1 MTEKNHYETLGV
13 ARSATAADIRA
24 AYRRLVLELHPDRNH
39 EADATEHFV
48 RVGRAYEALSDP
60 LRRASYD
67 RILAMEEGK
76 PRARRPAPQPKTHH
90 APPPPR
96 RVPPPS
102 ADTLRAV
109 QFLRQGRF
117 AQAEQLA
124 KRAIMTAPLEPIP
137 YAIVGDVARVRG
149 QYDTAA
155 KYYAFAA
162 QMDPQ
167 NPVYQRK
174 HEEMTLADQRIEIAQ
189 PGDVLGFPVFVGAG
203 ITLVTA
209 AAVVLVN
216 DKPVLGKPVESW
228 TVTLVVMLF
237 IAGVAMG
244 ACLTLGRFL
253 DRFWVAQGSAMGRV
267 PPTLLLGVVAL
278 VNYWAAAALYIG
290 VGAAQNAFQ
299 ASTTRILIAV
309 AVVTFLMTGAATLSG
324 IKPGET
330 LLWGGN
336 LVYLGALCGW
346 MVADGFRRPA

>member
-1 MTEKNHYETLGV
+1 MAGKTHYDTLGV
-13 ARSATAADIRA
+13 ARNASVTEIRA
-24 AYRRLVLELHPDRNH
+24 AYRRLVLELHPDRNSD
-39 EADATEHFV
+39 ADATERFV
-48 RVGRAYEALSDP
+48 QVGKAYEVLRDP
-60 LRRASYD
+60 LRRTSYD
-67 RILAMEEGK
+67 RVLAMEEDK
-76 PRARRPAPQPKTHH
+76 PRLRRVPQPKTHH

-109 QFLRQGRF
+109 QLLRQGRYS
-117 AQAEQLA
+117 QAETLA
-124 KRAIMTAPLEPIP
+124 KRAIQNAPLEPIP
-137 YAIVGDVARVRG
+137 YAIVADCARLRG
-149 QYDTAA
+149 QYEIAP

-174 HEEMTLADQRIEIAQ
+174 HEEVMLAGDRVEIAQ
-189 PGDVLGFPVFVGAG
+189 PADMLGFPVVVGSG

-216 DKPVLGKPVESW
+216 DKPTMGRPVESW
-228 TVTLVVMLF
+228 TLTLVVMLF

-253 DRFWVAQGSAMGRV
+253 DRFWVSQGSAVGRV

-278 VNYWAAAALYIG
+278 VNFWAAVALYIG

-299 ASTTRILIAV
+299 ASTSRILV
-309 AVVTFLMTGAATLSG
+309 AVGIVTFLMTGAAVMAG

-346 MVADGFRRPA
+346 MVADGFRREA